1 MLGTH
6 GSSER
11 KKLFILPVSSFTQ
24 KENSRK
30 GRISL
35 CLPQV
40 ILLILQGKESL
51 SLNTSLS
58 IISSN
63 DTVKCKVSITYYL
76 AASLNAV
83 SFHHWHYAERVSS
96 TPATEIHWIL
106 LWLMKSSSMLLLFV
120 LDVKNV
126 EADEFSWI
134 SCNLLRFAAK
144 KVNNPLT

>member
-1 MLGTH
+1 MLGAH

-11 KKLFILPVSSFTQ
+11 KKLFILSVSSFTQ
-24 KENSRK
+24 RKNSRK

-40 ILLILQGKESL
+40 ILLILQGKNSL

-63 DTVKCKVSITYYL
+63 DTVKCKVSVTYYL

-83 SFHHWHYAERVSS
+83 SFHHLTLCWKSFFYTSNWDSLNFTLANEKLIYAFTFCSR
-96 TPATEIHWIL
+96 
-106 LWLMKSSSMLLLFV
+106 
-120 LDVKNV
+120 
-126 EADEFSWI
+126 
-134 SCNLLRFAAK
+134 CK
-144 KVNNPLT
+144 KCRDRWFFMD